1 MKTEDARSHPRFSLV
16 VGGPFHALLRR
27 FGGLAEDD
35 LPRPQAAFALAALAW
50 SVPALLV
57 VAQSLSVEGP
67 SGWSY
72 FQDATAYGR
81 YLIAIVVMIW
91 TERHA
96 DGRFDMLIGQFLDA
110 RIVAAADQDSF
121 RDALVDADRRSS
133 SILAELLLVVFVLG
147 LAAWSTRFAAEIVP
161 MAWEG
166 RVVDGTVVLSWAGHF
181 AALVSSPIFLFLVM
195 RWCWRFVVWTNLLFR
210 LSRLPLVLSPL
221 HPDRSA
227 GLGFLSIYPSIFTGF
242 VFAASCVV
250 AATILKELSGVDLST
265 ESIRGLVAGWMAL
278 MLLLFLGPLVVFAPV
293 LREARENAL
302 LEYGRLVH
310 QHHAAFHRKW
320 LEGGLDGEDL
330 VGSSDAS
337 SLVDLSSSVAMVN
350 EIRVVP
356 IDRFAFI
363 QLVSAA
369 GLPLM
374 AVVMTRVPLDEIAK
388 RIFLGLL

>member
-1 MKTEDARSHPRFSLV
+1 MMPAQYASPQRFSLV

-35 LPRPQAAFALAALAW
+35 LPRRQAALVLAALAW
-50 SVPALLV
+50 SIPALLV
-57 VAQSLSVEGP
+57 VAQSLLVAGH

-72 FQDATAYGR
+72 FQDATTYGR
-81 YLIAIVVMIW
+81 YLIAILAMIW

-96 DGRFDMLIGQFLDA
+96 DGRFDMLIGHFRQA
-110 RIVAAADQDSF
+110 RIVADADQDSF
-121 RDALVDADRRSS
+121 RSALATADRRSS
-133 SILAELLLVVFVLG
+133 SNLAELMLLVFVLG
-147 LAAWSTRFAAEIVP
+147 FAAWSTRYAAEVVP

-166 RVVDGTVVLSWAGHF
+166 RVVEGAVVLSWAGQF
-181 AALVSSPIFLFLVM
+181 AALVSSPLFVFLVL
-195 RWCWRFVVWTNLLFR
+195 RWCWRFAVWTNLLFR

-242 VFAASCVV
+242 VFAASCVI
-250 AATILKELSGVDLST
+250 AATVLKELSGVELSA
-265 ESIRGLVAGWMAL
+265 EAIRGMLAGWMAL
-278 MLLLFLGPLVVFAPV
+278 IVLLFLGPLVVFAPV
-293 LREARENAL
+293 LRETRERAL
-302 LEYGRLVH
+302 LDYGRLVH

-320 LEGGLDGEDL
+320 LEDGRDGEEL
-330 VGSSDAS
+330 IGSTDAS
-337 SLVDLSSSVAMVN
+337 SLVDLSASVAMVN

-363 QLVSAA
+363 QLVGAA
-369 GLPLM
+369 GLPLL
-374 AVVMTRVPLDEIAK
+374 AVVLTRVPLDEIAK